1 MRLFSIITH
10 GENEGKMIGAI
21 LHPFD

>member
-21 LHPFD
+21 LHPFN